1 MFKPTTTN
9 SAALA
14 SLAMLWVGHTATAV
28 AQDPAPIGKGQQY
41 FEKVCAKCHE
51 TGIGP
56 VINGRDLSEA
66 TYIITARMGQ
76 NAMPA
81 FRITDIDDDTLIEV
95 AKYLAST
102 PRNPEQ
108 GATR

>member
-1 MFKPTTTN
+1 MFKPTTTKT
-9 SAALA
+9 AALA
-14 SLAMLWVGHTATAV
+14 TLSLLWVGHTATAV
-28 AQDPAPIGKGQQY
+28 AQDPVPIGKGQQY

-56 VINGRDLSEA
+56 VIKGRDLPEA

-81 FRITDIDDDTLIEV
+81 FRITDIDDDTLIEL

-102 PRNPEQ
+102 PKSPAQ

>member
-1 MFKPTTTN
+1 MLKPTMSK

-14 SLAMLWVGHTATAV
+14 TLALSWVGHTATAV
-28 AQDPAPIGKGQQY
+28 AQDPAHIGKGQQY

-56 VINGRDLSEA
+56 VIKGRDLSEA
-66 TYIITARMGQ
+66 TYIITARMGR

-95 AKYLAST
+95 AKYLVNT